1 MKGILGKENLKSTIT
16 LAAIVA
22 VLPLAGCSHAPTFNI
37 LGSFFP
43 SWLLCLVVGICLAAL
58 VNWVLTRWKRDKLIV
73 WPVLTYPCL
82 AAFFS
87 FVLWLLFFS

>member
-1 MKGILGKENLKSTIT
+1 MKRILTRSTAI
-16 LAAIVA
+16 LALLSAW
-22 VLPLAGCSHAPTFNI
+22 PLAGCSHAPTFNI

-43 SWLLCLVVGICLAAL
+43 SWLVCLVTGIVLAVL
-58 VNWVLTRWKRDKLIV
+58 VNWLLARFKLDNLIA

-87 FVLWLLFFS
+87 FLLWLVFFR

>member
-1 MKGILGKENLKSTIT
+1 MREILKAALSVM
-16 LAAIVA
+16 AIV
-22 VLPLAGCSHAPTFNI
+22 VLAGCSHAPTFNI

-43 SWLLCLVVGICLAAL
+43 SWLICLIVGICLAAL
-58 VNWVLTRWKRDKLIV
+58 VSWVLARLQKEKLIA

-87 FVLWLLFFS
+87 FVLWLIFFN